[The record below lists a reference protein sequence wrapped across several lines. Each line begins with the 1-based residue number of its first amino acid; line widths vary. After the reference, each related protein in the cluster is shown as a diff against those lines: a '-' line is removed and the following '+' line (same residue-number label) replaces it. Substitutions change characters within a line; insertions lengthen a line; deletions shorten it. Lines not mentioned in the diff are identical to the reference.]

1 MSTRRHRTF
10 EDFGVV
16 AQVKRAL
23 RPNARTACLVG
34 FLLGG
39 FVPLASYILAHQE
52 FDTAQGGIV
61 WLTVLLIAGGL
72 VYSAK
77 TVFAWGKLAFGSP
90 LKALGWTV
98 LLEGVMV
105 CARTRWLSMS
115 ALIYLI
121 LINGVATACA
131 LTIKQVKGQF

>member
-1 MSTRRHRTF
+1 MKRRERF

-23 RPNARTACLVG
+23 RPSARTATVLG

-39 FVPLASYILAHQE
+39 FVPLASWVVAHREYETTIGLWQLS
-52 FDTAQGGIV
+52 T
-61 WLTVLLIAGGL
+61 LLVLGGL
-72 VYSAK
+72 IYSAR
-77 TVFAWGKLAFGSP
+77 TVYVWGTLAFSSP
-90 LKALGWTV
+90 LKAVGWTL

-105 CARTRWLSMS
+105 LSRTGWLSFS

-121 LINGVATACA
+121 MINGTATACSLTVKKAA
-131 LTIKQVKGQF
+131 L